1 MDTCSLS
8 HIEGWCQTMVE
19 KWGFWL
25 IKRANSSAW
34 IHSINLRLKSI
45 ISGIFRTDMYRIVW
59 NISGFRSDSITP
71 IYCIDKLVRK
81 A

>member
-1 MDTCSLS
+1 MSGFLED
-8 HIEGWCQTMVE
+8 E
-19 KWGFWL
+19 K
-25 IKRANSSAW
+25 
-34 IHSINLRLKSI
+34 LR
-45 ISGIFRTDMYRIVW
+45 YVW